1 MALSAETQVT
11 TRPLGWL
18 TMPVADNVI
27 IYKGARV
34 MVVGGT
40 GYATPAADTSGGIY
54 VGIARETV
62 DNTVSGHTAGGVS
75 VTIERAAAGA
85 TLDALHEITMAT
97 SIAQSAV
104 GKFAYL
110 VSDNTADVVA
120 NSTNKVVYGR
130 ILSRI
135 NSTTAIVDT
144 SDRWTLAVLL

>member
-1 MALSAETQVT
+1 MALSAEGQVT

-18 TMPVADNVI
+18 TLPVADNVI

-40 GYATPAADTSGGIY
+40 GYATPAADTASGIY

-62 DNTVSGHTAGGVS
+62 DNTISGHTAGGLT
-75 VTIERAAAGA
+75 VTVERVAAGA
-85 TLDALHEITMAT
+85 SLDALHEITMAT
-97 SIAQSAV
+97 SFTQASV

-110 VSDNTADVVA
+110 VSDNTADIAA

-130 ILSRI
+130 ILLRI
-135 NSTTAIVDT
+135 NSTTAVVDT
-144 SDRWTLAVLL
+144 SDRWTLATAN